1 MAKRVTARLGL
12 SRSSNTSQASALTLG
27 SLQQY
32 VDGIIKSYFIAT
44 NLDRKWYKAW
54 HAWAL
59 ANSEVVN
66 YYNQAQGN
74 QTTNDPMPPEIL
86 TGHIVPAVRAFFQS
100 IALSPGNSLQD
111 TLRLLTLWF
120 KYGYHGQVAQTIS
133 EGFNSVSVD
142 IWLEVIPQVCM
153 VQSMSL

>member
-1 MAKRVTARLGL
+1 MNEIL
-12 SRSSNTSQASALTLG
+12 TSYL
-27 SLQQY
+27 
-32 VDGIIKSYFIAT
+32 FAT

-66 YYNQAQGN
+66 YYNQVQGN
-74 QTTNDPMPPEIL
+74 QPSSEPMPAEIFS
-86 TGHIVPAVRAFFQS
+86 GRIAPAVRAFFQS

-120 KYGYHGQVAQTIS
+120 KYGYHPEVGQAIA
-133 EGFNSVSVD
+133 EGFNNVSVD
-142 IWLEVIPQVCM
+142 IWLEVIPQV
-153 VQSMSL
+153 SFSWLSH